1 MSKPL
6 VELDRVSVT
15 IRGATI
21 LRDVCCAINAGERIA
36 VLGANGAG
44 KSSLLRVIHRLLSA
58 DSGGLSTV
66 VAREQAMIFQ
76 RPVLLKRSVLDNIIF
91 PLRAR
96 AMPEA
101 QARDV
106 ARRVLHDCGLDA
118 LADHYARTLSGG
130 EQQQLALARAWALSP
145 CLLLADEPTASL
157 APAAVHAVEK
167 ILYALSAHGTTLVF
181 ATHNRGQAKRLATRI
196 LFMHEGR
203 IIEDRS
209 ATDFFDAPQS
219 SAAIEYLA
227 DSIGRCNTWLLNGL

>member
-1 MSKPL
+1 MFKSL
-6 VELDRVSVT
+6 VQLDRASVT

-21 LRDVCCAINAGERIA
+21 LRDVSCVINAGERVA

-44 KSSLLRVIHRLLSA
+44 KSSLLRVIHHLLGA
-58 DSGGLSTV
+58 EGGNLSTV
-66 VAREQAMIFQ
+66 APSEQAMIFQ
-76 RPVLLKRSVLDNIIF
+76 RPVLLKRSVLDNIVF

-106 ARRVLHDCGLDA
+106 ARRVLHDCGLDV
-118 LADHYARTLSGG
+118 LANHYARTLSGG

-145 CLLLADEPTASL
+145 RLLLADEPTASL

-167 ILYALSAHGTTLVF
+167 ILHALSADGTTLVF
-181 ATHNRGQAKRLATRI
+181 ATHNRGQAKRLATRV

-203 IIEDRS
+203 IIEDRP
-209 ATDFFDAPQS
+209 AQDFFEAAQS
-219 SAAIEYLA
+219 SAANEYLNVEKA
-227 DSIGRCNTWLLNGL
+227 